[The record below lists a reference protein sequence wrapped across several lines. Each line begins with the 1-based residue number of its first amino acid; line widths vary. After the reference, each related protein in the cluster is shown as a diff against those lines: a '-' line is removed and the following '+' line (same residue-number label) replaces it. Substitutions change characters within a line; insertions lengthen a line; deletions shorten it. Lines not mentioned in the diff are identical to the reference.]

1 MNLYVVGKYGVDVGG
16 IKLINMNNK
25 PRARAVYPPGHLPNI
40 QPPRGLADLSC
51 FVPLQPGRISQCGHM
66 NSHWQR
72 KRSDCVSYDRSIM
85 GASKRVNAAPPRR
98 SFLPEWGNREA
109 DFQIATRR

>member
-40 QPPRGLADLSC
+40 QPP
-51 FVPLQPGRISQCGHM
+51 P
-66 NSHWQR
+66 
-72 KRSDCVSYDRSIM
+72 
-85 GASKRVNAAPPRR
+85 
-98 SFLPEWGNREA
+98 
-109 DFQIATRR
+109 TRLG